1 MQTIY
6 SHPKNKYVWNF
17 DALNLSYFE
26 IPKTGSS
33 STKTVLF
40 KLNFGLSLEDELNIG
55 GGKLANRFPDARAT
69 QFEAEHFLNRILIIY
84 RDPIA
89 RAKSAYRSIF
99 LGRQKETGP
108 MSTYL
113 RDYLPTYLASDPAD
127 GMLNHHKPM
136 SWFFP
141 QALRDDPRTLF
152 IETSNLN
159 GLPELLGI
167 DISAVSKRGSDMPHM
182 LNVNKKFGTVD
193 LEDDEIRAELGP
205 DFADDFAL
213 FGKLSATA

>member
-17 DALNLSYFE
+17 DALDLSYFE

-40 KLNFGLSLEDELNIG
+40 KLNFGLTLEDELNIG
-55 GGKLANRFPDARAT
+55 GGKLANRFPDARVT
-69 QFEAEHFLNRILIIY
+69 GFEASDFLNRILIIY

-99 LGRQKETGP
+99 IGRQQETGT

-113 RDYLPTYLASDPAD
+113 RDYLPAYLASDPAD

-141 QALRDDPRTLF
+141 PELRNDPRTLF
-152 IETSNLN
+152 IETSELN
-159 GLPELLGI
+159 GLPALLDI

-182 LNVNKKFGTVD
+182 LNVNKKTGEVD
-193 LEDDEIRAELGP
+193 LTDDEIRAGLGA

-213 FGKLSATA
+213 FDHLS